1 MLPEV
6 ICDQN
11 TRDKLGEDGLAEV
24 RASLWAQDCQSCGR
38 PLGSGPPA
46 LCVDDVSEFATASLH
61 HPRCRPARW
70 NDGSVIYAAG
80 GDMVSWCA
88 RTFMLPAMAGRKAD
102 PRPVLLVNPGLE
114 MIMLE
119 PGGGTWRPAYH
130 RQFESLGL
138 VPPGRRLR
146 IDRAVPGAFAR
157 MTASSVSV
165 TVESP
170 PPQTYDADAEGEIL
184 ARAQEL
190 RGVLLMITHALNP
203 ATLTGQDIRQLLQS
217 GRVICGWVAVGA

>member
-1 MLPEV
+1 
-6 ICDQN
+6 
-11 TRDKLGEDGLAEV
+11 
-24 RASLWAQDCQSCGR
+24 
-38 PLGSGPPA
+38 

-119 PGGGTWRPAYH
+119 PGAR
-130 RQFESLGL
+130 S
-138 VPPGRRLR
+138 RRL
-146 IDRAVPGAFAR
+146 V
-157 MTASSVSV
+157 
-165 TVESP
+165 
-170 PPQTYDADAEGEIL
+170 L
-184 ARAQEL
+184 A
-190 RGVLLMITHALNP
+190 
-203 ATLTGQDIRQLLQS
+203 
-217 GRVICGWVAVGA
+217 